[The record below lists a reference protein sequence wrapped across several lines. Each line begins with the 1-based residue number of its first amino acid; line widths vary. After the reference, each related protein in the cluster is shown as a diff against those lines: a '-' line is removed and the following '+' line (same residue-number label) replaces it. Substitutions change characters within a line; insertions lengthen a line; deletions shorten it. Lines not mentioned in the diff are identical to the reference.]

1 MGNVSLGIV
10 QPESALYLG
19 GLANAGPAMTKP
31 LHTDHIVSLAASRAP
46 SANNH
51 VDPKRVE
58 DGSDTPSAYPE
69 IPSSEQIVGP
79 DSGMIKPPK
88 RPDD

>member
-1 MGNVSLGIV
+1 MTATPNDIAAH
-10 QPESALYLG
+10 QPID
-19 GLANAGPAMTKP
+19 PT
-31 LHTDHIVSLAASRAP
+31 AAT
-46 SANNH
+46 ANNH

-69 IPSSEQIVGP
+69 IPSSEQIVGA
-79 DSGMIKPPK
+79 DSGMIKPPE

>member
-1 MGNVSLGIV
+1 
-10 QPESALYLG
+10 
-19 GLANAGPAMTKP
+19 MTKP
-31 LHTDHIVSLAASRAP
+31 AHAAHAVSLATSRAP

-51 VDPKRVE
+51 IESNKSENGGDK
-58 DGSDTPSAYPE
+58 PSAYPA
-69 IPSSEQIVGP
+69 IPPSGQIVGA